1 MCNVFIVS
9 QFQSARALRVTPD
22 DRHYSSVPLSSVLAS
37 IRARAVSIAFS
48 LKIFIVCYH
57 LDLST
62 SALTWSGLSLCKHD
76 RGTRNGQ
83 RTARVNLKERHPPRG
98 TWQNFFRKRYI
109 RTRQLFRT
117 TSSAVLMSAFQ
128 SFSPNRASRP
138 LSQSL
143 RPRNRRSSVENAVKN
158 KSQPPTKYS

>member
-1 MCNVFIVS
+1 VGGDTIATQTGSVIWRHRWMSGV
-9 QFQSARALRVTPD
+9 D
-22 DRHYSSVPLSSVLAS
+22 DLPLAEANACPASPVQVLAVF
-37 IRARAVSIAFS
+37 RQGS
-48 LKIFIVCYH
+48 LTICCDRIEQVLSWKIFIVCDH

-98 TWQNFFRKRYI
+98 TWQNSFRKRYI

-128 SFSPNRASRP
+128 SIFP
-138 LSQSL
+138 Q
-143 RPRNRRSSVENAVKN
+143 
-158 KSQPPTKYS
+158 QG